1 MPMLAMEEMELRGE
15 SVLRVLG
22 EMTTRWK
29 MACRQ
34 EGRRPALIGVPPVA
48 QR

>member
-1 MPMLAMEEMELRGE
+1 MLAIDEIDVRGE
-15 SVLRVLG
+15 SVLRMFG

-34 EGRRPALIGVPPVA
+34 DGRLPALMGAPPVA